1 MKAYAASFTIALS
14 VLRIV
19 RAQNVSITIPTQSP
33 SSAVS
38 VAQDLVAFSIE
49 QDRWT
54 DWIGTDAPNTFWLNA
69 LENLKQ
75 LSGLPTRIR
84 IGADSE
90 DHTNFSFDVEYATDV
105 FPAITATVPYPEATN
120 ITAGQGFYN
129 LAAHL
134 PSGTPVIWGVN
145 FGGNNITAA
154 YLQTVAICKAFTS
167 SAMKNAHV
175 TLQAIEI
182 GNEADLY
189 HNNGLRNSSYSITN
203 YVPEW
208 TKFATNVT
216 KTANALLGK
225 EVALQGIAF
234 AESSHTTSGFSPE
247 AAFKLGILNSDAG
260 SQVKWISQHHYSGSF
275 CSGSESLLQ
284 NLMNK
289 ASIRGNVTAFSPDIS
304 AAHALGLP
312 YVFGETNSY
321 SCHGAP
327 GVSDTAGASLWA
339 LYVLFSAIAGMERVY
354 FHEGIGYKY
363 NFIQPVTLTRSIDD
377 GSALSTPLAPHIQPA
392 YYAAIIAA
400 EAIGTSGATTIS
412 ELTLNNSQLSGYAFY
427 ENGALKRALFINL
440 VAFNGA
446 GAARSAV
453 HVALGGSG
461 NITVKRLSIP
471 TAESTSGVTWGGQTY
486 ETSNALVSGK
496 LQTQTVP
503 VSTGVDVHETEVV
516 LVTFQ

>member
-1 MKAYAASFTIALS
+1 MKTYITFVTLVLS
-14 VLRIV
+14 GLRLV

-33 SSAVS
+33 SSAFS

-54 DWIGTDAPNTFWLNA
+54 DWIGTDTPNTFWLNA

-84 IGADSE
+84 IGANTADR
-90 DHTNFSFDVEYATDV
+90 TNFSFDVEYATDV
-105 FPAITATVPYPEATN
+105 FPATTAAQPYSEATN
-120 ITAGQGFYN
+120 ITVGQGFYD

-134 PSGTPVIWGVN
+134 PSKTPVIWGVN
-145 FGGNNITAA
+145 FGRNNLTAA

-167 SAMKNAHV
+167 SAMMTAGV

-182 GNEADLY
+182 GNEADFY
-189 HNNGLRNSSYSITN
+189 HNNGVRNSSYSILN

-208 TKFATNVT
+208 TTFATNVT

-234 AESSHTTSGFSPE
+234 AESSHTTSGFSPQ
-247 AAFKLGILNSDAG
+247 AAFELGILESNAG
-260 SQVKWISQHHYSGSF
+260 SQVKWISQHQYSASV
-275 CSGSESLLQ
+275 CSGASLLQ

-289 ASIRGNVTAFSPDIS
+289 AFIRGNVTAFSPDIS
-304 AAHALGLP
+304 ATHALGLP
-312 YVFGETNSY
+312 YVFGEANSY
-321 SCHGAP
+321 PCHGVI

-339 LYVLFSAIAGMERVY
+339 LYVLFSAITGVEHVY

-377 GSALSTPLAPHIQPA
+377 GSALPTPLAPHIQPT

-412 ELTLNNSQLSGYAFY
+412 ELTLNNPQLSGYAFY

-440 VAFNGA
+440 VAFNGD
-446 GAARSAV
+446 GATRSAV
-453 HVALGGSG
+453 HVALAGSTG

-486 ETSNALVSGK
+486 ETSDALVSGK

-503 VSTGVDVHETEVV
+503 VSAGVDVHETEVV
-516 LVTFQ
+516 MVTFQ